1 MGSSIYWCRVDAES
15 FKKYLKADDKFDK
28 LEQQLYEKYQA
39 TFDADMDRF
48 NREMEEAEEG
58 KRSFKSVKDELPIYK
73 VVSPAEFD
81 KWFALM
87 RKVNSLKATSC
98 IDRLPHLYTGS
109 SRSKVFAQWILNRRR
124 RNLVKCKDG
133 RRWELR
139 PKNEEWR
146 IILTTADIND
156 LIKRLESVC
165 GKNPVDVHKAFP
177 IYKDII
183 FGDSRKK
190 FLYKQ
195 ECEDIPRFAPRFL
208 EMLKFTIKHILGDVA
223 GPGYRHNPLV
233 MDIYP

>member
-1 MGSSIYWCRVDAES
+1 MGSSIYWYRVDAHS
-15 FKKYLKADDKFDK
+15 FKNYLKADDAFDK
-28 LEQQLYEKYQA
+28 YQQELYEKYQSV
-39 TFDADMDRF
+39 FDADTERF
-48 NREMEEAEEG
+48 NREWEEVCNG
-58 KRSFKSVKDELPIYK
+58 KRSAKSVKEEVPVYK
-73 VVSPAEFD
+73 VVTPAEFD
-81 KWFALM
+81 KWFSLM
-87 RKVNSLKATSC
+87 RKVNSLKEMAS
-98 IDRLPHLYTGS
+98 IEKLPHLYTGS

-165 GKNPVDVHKAFP
+165 GNNPVDVHKAFP